1 MHMRERFT
9 IQDWAADERPREKFI
24 ERGAGSLSDAELL
37 AILIR
42 AGSKDENAIDLSRK
56 ILREAGNS
64 LHNLKKFSYD
74 DLKKFRGV
82 GPGKALSIL
91 AAFELARR
99 CEISSAP
106 QFKQIYSSDTAAAVV
121 VPMLRDLP
129 YEECWV
135 LFLNKANRLI
145 GKQRISTG
153 GLDTTAVDIRVVI
166 KMALAR
172 NSCHIIL
179 AHNHPSGSKMAG
191 AADKAMTDKLYKAAK
206 MCDIE
211 LVDHLIVAG
220 DEYFS
225 FADEGLL

>member
-1 MHMRERFT
+1 MRERHT
-9 IQDWAADERPREKFI
+9 IQDWATDERPREKFI
-24 ERGAGSLSDAELL
+24 ERGAESLSNAELL

-42 AGSKDENAIDLSRK
+42 AGNKDENAIDLSRK

-64 LHNLKKFSYD
+64 LHNLKKFTYE

-106 QFKQIYSSDTAAAVV
+106 QFKQIYSSTTAAAIV
-121 VPMLRDLP
+121 VPLLKDLP

-135 LFLNKANRLI
+135 LLLNKGYRLI

-153 GLDTTAVDIRVVI
+153 GLDSTSVDIRV
-166 KMALAR
+166 
-172 NSCHIIL
+172 
-179 AHNHPSGSKMAG
+179 
-191 AADKAMTDKLYKAAK
+191 
-206 MCDIE
+206 
-211 LVDHLIVAG
+211 
-220 DEYFS
+220 
-225 FADEGLL
+225 

>member
-1 MHMRERFT
+1 MRERYT
-9 IQDWAADERPREKFI
+9 IQDWATDERPREKFI
-24 ERGAGSLSDAELL
+24 ERGAESLSNAELL

-42 AGSKDENAIDLSRK
+42 AGNKDENAIDLGRK

-64 LHNLKKFSYD
+64 LHTLKRFTYD

-82 GPGKALSIL
+82 GPGKALSIM

-106 QFKQIYSSDTAAAVV
+106 QFKQIYSSSTAAATV
-121 VPMLRDLP
+121 VPMLKDLP

-135 LFLNKANRLI
+135 LLLNKGYRLI

-153 GLDTTAVDIRVVI
+153 GIDSTAVDIRVVI
-166 KMALAR
+166 KQALAR
-172 NSCHIIL
+172 NACNIIL
-179 AHNHPSGSKMAG
+179 AHNHPSGSRIAG
-191 AADKAMTDKLYKAAK
+191 ETDKLLTEKLRKAAK

-211 LVDHLIVAG
+211 LLDHLIVAG